1 MYLRW
6 TASGGL
12 AALACA
18 LALWPAA
25 TTANPGAGW
34 ALAARPGISEVR
46 ATSATGARLALSCV
60 ISKTAAPPRYAITL
74 DGRPHGGRPVKA
86 MLTVG
91 PTHFAL
97 DLAPTSGPTTLAWSA
112 RTAKDE
118 RAFRAIAT
126 RIRSSKTPLK
136 LKLGTSVSEF
146 FPADGAK
153 AALGA
158 QALQCPE

>member
-6 TASGGL
+6 TAVAGL
-12 AALACA
+12 AGLAGA

-25 TTANPGAGW
+25 TTAKPGTGW
-34 ALAARPGISEVR
+34 ALAPRPGISEVR
-46 ATSATGARLALSCV
+46 ATSATGARLALSCAT
-60 ISKTAAPPRYAITL
+60 SKTAGTPRYAITL
-74 DGRPHGGRPVKA
+74 DGPPHGGRLMKA
-86 MLTVG
+86 VLTVG

-97 DLAPTSGPTTLAWSA
+97 DLAPTPGPTTSSWSA
-112 RTAKDE
+112 RSVKDE

-136 LKLGTSVSEF
+136 LKLGTAVSEF